1 MSEPEEDEVPI
12 SVRQHGIM
20 SNPPSRRPSTA
31 GSQDMKHM
39 IASQV
44 SVAVAEQLDV
54 AMNRAMRPV
63 LEQLASMSV
72 PRGGNSSRSPRDPP
86 EQPSFRN
93 SSLRLASSVPE
104 QPSFR
109 NNSLRQSSSVPEQPS
124 FRNNSLR
131 QSSSVPQGQAS
142 QHSMM
147 NQLMQMVE
155 QRLGDFEQ
163 KSTRRG
169 NGSSSRYYSQNLDDE
184 DVDADLEDEDGRIA
198 PYALSML
205 SNASSAVAWVKA
217 QRCWDSRSLREALQ
231 WAALVD
237 SFKAENLPVDS
248 IALEIALRRLIGI
261 HLSNLHSNWELAEV
275 LEWSSGDS
283 LLSRT
288 QLNKV
293 VKEANSRA
301 SLAKRA
307 AGKKKNGSDGKHNG
321 GHGGGHGK
329 PRGAGKPGPPAQ

>member
-72 PRGGNSSRSPRDPP
+72 ARGGNSSRSPRDPP

-93 SSLRLASSVPE
+93 SSLRL
-104 QPSFR
+104 
-109 NNSLRQSSSVPEQPS
+109 SSSVPEQPS

-131 QSSSVPQGQAS
+131 QSASVPQGQAS

>member
-93 SSLRLASSVPE
+93 SSLRLA
-104 QPSFR
+104 
-109 NNSLRQSSSVPEQPS
+109 SSVPEQPS

>member
-93 SSLRLASSVPE
+93 SSLRL
-104 QPSFR
+104 
-109 NNSLRQSSSVPEQPS
+109 SSSVPEQPS